1 MKKQNLVVI
10 GNGMVGQKLL
20 DQLAESGATARYAI
34 TVLCEEPRP
43 AYDRVQLT
51 AIMITHDVDEAILLG
66 DRVVMMTNGPEARV
80 GKILEVD
87 LPRPR
92 SRRELLS
99 HPRYYELR
107 ESLIQFLAECD
118 HARH

>member
-51 AIMITHDVDEAILLG
+51 AYFSGSSAADLALVEQTFFDTHGIALQLNCRSVAI
-66 DRVVMMTNGPEARV
+66 DRD
-80 GKILEVD
+80 K
-87 LPRPR
+87 LPNNRHGHTTALTPQ
-92 SRRELLS
+92 ELDD
-99 HPRYYELR
+99 
-107 ESLIQFLAECD
+107 LAEYVLSL
-118 HARH
+118 

>member
-51 AIMITHDVDEAILLG
+51 AYFSGSSA
-66 DRVVMMTNGPEARV
+66 A
-80 GKILEVD
+80 D
-87 LPRPR
+87 LALVEQTFFYDKLVLATGSYPFVPSVPGATATTASSIAP
-92 SRRELLS
+92 SRIWR
-99 HPRYYELR
+99 R
-107 ESLIQFLAECD
+107 
-118 HARH
+118 